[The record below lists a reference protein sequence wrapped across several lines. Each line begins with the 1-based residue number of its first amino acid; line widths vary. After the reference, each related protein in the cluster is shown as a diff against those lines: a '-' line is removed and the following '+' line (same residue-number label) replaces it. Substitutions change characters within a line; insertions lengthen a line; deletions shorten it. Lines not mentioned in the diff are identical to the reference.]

1 MAKTLLQSAKK
12 LLPLIRANLDRIDSE
27 CQLPPELAEAM
38 SQKGLF
44 GMYVPKALGGPESD
58 PITAFHV
65 VEAISSVDGSTGW
78 CSFNGTALT
87 AAVSRITIA
96 AAKEL
101 FGDPPEVS
109 GSGSARSGG
118 TATVVDGGYTV
129 TGRWNYLSGVDHA
142 KCLFL
147 NCDLVDEKGPVTT
160 ETGAPVTRVAIVPI
174 EDGTVHTTWITM
186 GMRGTASNDAE
197 FTDLFVP
204 ASHTYVRT
212 EPPDPCS

>member
-1 MAKTLLQSAKK
+1 MAETLLQSAKK

-44 GMYVPKALGGPESD
+44 GLYVPKALGGPESD

-65 VEAISSVDGSTGW
+65 VEAISSVDGSAGW

-109 GSGSARSGG
+109 GSA
-118 TATVVDGGYTV
+118 AM
-129 TGRWNYLSGVDHA
+129 
-142 KCLFL
+142 
-147 NCDLVDEKGPVTT
+147 
-160 ETGAPVTRVAIVPI
+160 
-174 EDGTVHTTWITM
+174 DGTTTGSPVWTTRPVMPSPKRYLPRSRWSADRPI
-186 GMRGTASNDAE
+186 ASWTRISDVRRLSTVSVAHSTSIWRE
-197 FTDLFVP
+197 S
-204 ASHTYVRT
+204 ASRIGFMDVLKT
-212 EPPDPCS
+212 EASSRRALAS